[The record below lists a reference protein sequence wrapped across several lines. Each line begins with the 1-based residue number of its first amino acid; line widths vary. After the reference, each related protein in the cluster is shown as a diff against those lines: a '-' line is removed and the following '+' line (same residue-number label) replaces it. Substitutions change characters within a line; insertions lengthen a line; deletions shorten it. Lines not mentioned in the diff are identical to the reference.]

1 VKLDSRT
8 VADLALAF
16 QPKSYLRVMPIAHKA
31 TPLGMGLGNTR
42 FSSPSQAF
50 KLIYVAHDLAT
61 AIAETVVRDRFEG
74 VQERVLDE
82 SEIEGWA
89 VSEVTATDPL
99 IVLDLRTTG
108 LLRLGVS
115 TDAARAKEHREG
127 RKLSEAVYG
136 SYAIDGLLYS
146 SRLTAVQCVA
156 VYDRAVGVKLSASP
170 AVELLRQ
177 PDLIPALRSLGVS
190 VRAA

>member
-31 TPLGMGLGNTR
+31 TPLGMGFGNTR

-61 AIAETVVRDRFEG
+61 AIAETIVRDRFEG

-82 SEIEGWA
+82 SEIEEWA

-99 IVLDLRTTG
+99 IVLDLRTPG
-108 LLRLGVS
+108 CSGWGSAPMRLAPRS
-115 TDAARAKEHREG
+115 IARD
-127 RKLSEAVYG
+127 G
-136 SYAIDGLLYS
+136 S
-146 SRLTAVQCVA
+146 
-156 VYDRAVGVKLSASP
+156 
-170 AVELLRQ
+170 
-177 PDLIPALRSLGVS
+177 
-190 VRAA
+190 